1 MTKKKEDKPVKE
13 QISLQNYAIKNN
25 INDITLAGFKTHLES
40 RLEDLHIENEL
51 DKSYK
56 KYLETPGFITKEE

>member
-25 INDITLAGFKTHLES
+25 VTDMILAGFKTHLKS
-40 RLEDLHIENEL
+40 RLEDLHDENEL